1 MKIPLQIST
10 RKISL
15 SSVAIDIIKQKVNKL
30 ESFCDKIIACRI
42 MVETPHRHKH
52 QGTLYNVSI
61 GISIPGAELSV
72 KKEANEDIYV
82 AIRDAFEAARR
93 QIIQY
98 FQKRKSKQPR
108 QPRDS
113 VENTP
118 VEASAAELISSASFL
133 DDYSLNDPTLGK
145 SATSFT

>member
-1 MKIPLQIST
+1 MKVPLRIST

-15 SSVAIDIIKQKVNKL
+15 SSAAKNIIKHKVQKL
-30 ESFCDKIIACRI
+30 ESLCDKIIACRI

-52 QGTLYNVSI
+52 QGVLFNVSI

-72 KKEANEDIYV
+72 KKEGHEDIYI

-98 FQKRKSKQPR
+98 FKKRQLKQPKQTR
-108 QPRDS
+108 NLNAGSLELSTDDEIALFDDFF
-113 VENTP
+113 EN
-118 VEASAAELISSASFL
+118 
-133 DDYSLNDPTLGK
+133 YSLNDLTLGRSAK
-145 SATSFT
+145 SFS